1 LKNPQNLDLDKVIA
15 NVAVL
20 LQEVPSSLEVVK
32 DDHKKEQRFY
42 YLAKY
47 MVQKAVRHDALIVSE
62 DYTGIAI
69 LFEMKHFKDG
79 FWQTL
84 KDDLTLALKVTG
96 LKKGWKGLQTQK
108 VVRKA
113 RPQLDN
119 YLYCWFWG
127 ILEDSR
133 GVTSQKLAYT
143 MKNYFYEIAKDKKLP
158 LFAETRTRR
167 ISLAYQ
173 RYGFQV
179 VKKWQH
185 PSGDTMYFLRYDT
198 PPKEK

>member
-1 LKNPQNLDLDKVIA
+1 MKNPKNLDVKRVIDH
-15 NVAVL
+15 VALL
-20 LQEVPSSLEVVK
+20 LQEIPSSLEVVK
-32 DDHKKEQRFY
+32 DDKNKEQRFH

-47 MVQKAVRHDALIVSE
+47 MVKKALRNNALIVSE

-69 LFEMKHFKDG
+69 LFEMKNFKEG

-84 KDDLTLALKVTG
+84 KDDLILAFKVTG
-96 LKKGWKGLQTQK
+96 LRKGWKGLQTQK
-108 VVRKA
+108 IVRKA

-127 ILEDSR
+127 ILKDSR
-133 GVTSQKLAYT
+133 GVTSQKLAYS
-143 MKNYFYEIAKDKKLP
+143 MKDEFYEIARQKKLP

-167 ISLAYQ
+167 ISIAYQ

-179 VKKWQH
+179 VKKWEH

-198 PPKEK
+198 PRNK